1 MKQNT
6 ESYKFSSQIFWSA
19 LSVKLVVRWEWTN
32 ILLNSVEMACRGGG
46 TFGDM
51 DTSSDAGTLSYH
63 ADNFL
68 INMFH
73 FSNLIL

>member
-1 MKQNT
+1 MD
-6 ESYKFSSQIFWSA
+6 EYFVEFS
-19 LSVKLVVRWEWTN
+19 RDG
-32 ILLNSVEMACRGGG
+32 MYGGG

-73 FSNLIL
+73 FFNLIL